1 MRANELES
9 SELHQQPL
17 HVSLKFAECR
27 LPVPVIE
34 PYAFVASFFRQF
46 LRTIS
51 ELKPFTYTDRLRAL
65 LCRARV
71 PDGGCSAPRNRSDP
85 YVADPI
91 YGAVWTY

>member
-51 ELKPFTYTDRLRAL
+51 ESTQHSTICFEKSDLSSEHSLTLRLHVVQERTGRL
-65 LCRARV
+65 G
-71 PDGGCSAPRNRSDP
+71 PSSNGQP
-85 YVADPI
+85 
-91 YGAVWTY
+91 